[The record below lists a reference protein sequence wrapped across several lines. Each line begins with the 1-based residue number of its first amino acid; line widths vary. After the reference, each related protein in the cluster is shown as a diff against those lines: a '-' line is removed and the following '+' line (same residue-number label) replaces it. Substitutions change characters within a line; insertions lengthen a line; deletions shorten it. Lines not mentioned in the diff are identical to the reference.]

1 MTPVPFDEL
10 YRENEG
16 RVRAYIT
23 RMIGDA
29 GEAEDL
35 TQETFIRARAG
46 LDRSRSRVQ
55 GIKKQIRRMKT
66 PFL

>member
-1 MTPVPFDEL
+1 MHHGSSTFDKIFEK
-10 YRENEG
+10 NEG
-16 RVRAYIT
+16 RIRAYIT

-46 LDRSRSRVQ
+46 LDACRGGG
-55 GIKKQIRRMKT
+55 GIKTGICHA
-66 PFL
+66 